1 MIMITMRPNILTA
14 DTVTP
19 SAKDKYN
26 IAPKILFFY
35 KNTSSYLIH
44 ISFSLFIQNFLKIV
58 EINLFAANFNYF
70 MLNGHQSIIVLLLNC
85 AVHK

>member
-1 MIMITMRPNILTA
+1 MTMIIIRPNILTA

-19 SAKDKYN
+19 SAKVKYN
-26 IAPKILFFY
+26 IVPKILFFY

-58 EINLFAANFNYF
+58 KVNLFATNFNHF